1 MNRDHQTRREWTAL
15 IEKYETSG
23 ERQSTFVAKSG
34 VGLSA
39 FRGWLYR
46 IRRDRRGTKGTS
58 LCAIP
63 SPNLRL
69 LPVEIASRGRAF
81 EVEIELQGRGILL
94 RVPSDAEPRIVASLV
109 AALRGGGSC

>member
-1 MNRDHQTRREWTAL
+1 MNRDHQTRKQWTAL
-15 IEKYETSG
+15 IEKYEVSG
-23 ERQSTFVAKSG
+23 ERQTAFVAKSG

-46 IRRDRRGTKGTS
+46 IRRERRGTKGTS

-63 SPNLRL
+63 SQNLRL
-69 LPVEIASRGRAF
+69 LPVEIASRGRTF

-94 RVPSDAEPRIVASLV
+94 RVPSNAEPRVVASLV
-109 AALRGGGSC
+109 EALRDGGSC